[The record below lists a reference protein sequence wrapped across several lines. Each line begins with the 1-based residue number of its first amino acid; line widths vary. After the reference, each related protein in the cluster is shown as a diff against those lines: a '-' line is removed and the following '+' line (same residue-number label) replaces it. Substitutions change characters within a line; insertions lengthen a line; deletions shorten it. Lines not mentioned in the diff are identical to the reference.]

1 MASSKKIHPA
11 GPIRRDRRYPQL
23 SELSIVYEGSSERI
37 TIRPPDISL
46 RGMFINT
53 PRRFPEGAVLTVRFR
68 LAYSGHEVEARSE
81 VRYCL
86 PGVGIGVEFLEM
98 SPESQ
103 QYIVEELKRWE
114 AYLNETT
121 VAPEVRT

>member
-1 MASSKKIHPA
+1 MATSEKIQSD

-53 PRRFPEGAVLTVRFR
+53 PGHFPEGAVLTVRFR
-68 LAYSGHEVEARSE
+68 LAYSGHEVQARSE

-86 PGVGIGVEFLEM
+86 PGAGVGVEFVDM

-103 QYIVEELKRWE
+103 QHSADELKRWE
-114 AYLNETT
+114 TYLNKESS
-121 VAPEVRT
+121 